1 MAWVL
6 LLFPTLICV
15 LWLRRRRQL
24 QDAEPQLSAPL
35 PPGLDVGG
43 VERFLKERDDR
54 EAPLQQGVRSDVRWA
69 STPGT
74 VTETA
79 VLFLHGWATSP
90 EEIDPVDTEIARH
103 LGANLLRLRLTGHG
117 LAPPDR
123 GGDALRDTATRSV
136 LLRDA
141 AIAFALGRLVGR
153 RVVIIGCSTGG
164 TLATWVASQE
174 WARSALAAAVLISPG
189 FALSIGG
196 RAYGLA
202 KWPVLLLPAAAA
214 RAIVHAIAGPEH
226 HVPYV
231 SEEQR
236 RVVTMAYP
244 SEAVVNLCE
253 LYTTVEVGADI
264 RAIARARL
272 PILVYANPGDPVV
285 SYDAMLSTL
294 SPAGAQVEF
303 VIISNSEE
311 PHLITGRIYS
321 PSTITHFIEHTT
333 AWLRPRL
340 GPDSRS

>member
-1 MAWVL
+1 M
-6 LLFPTLICV
+6 LLFPTLLCA

-24 QDAEPQLSAPL
+24 QDPESQLSEPL
-35 PPGLDVGG
+35 PPGLGIGD
-43 VERFLKERDDR
+43 VERFLAERDDR
-54 EAPLQQGVRSDVRWA
+54 EAPLQRGVGSDVKWA
-69 STPGT
+69 SARDTA
-74 VTETA
+74 TETA
-79 VLFLHGWATSP
+79 VVFLHGWSTSP
-90 EEIDPVDTEIARH
+90 EEIDPVDTEIARL
-103 LGANLLRLRLTGHG
+103 LGANLVRLRLTGHG
-117 LAPPDR
+117 LAPADR
-123 GGDALRDTATRSV
+123 GGHALRDTATRSV

-141 AIAFALGRLVGR
+141 AVAFALGRLLGR
-153 RVVIIGCSTGG
+153 RVVLIGCSTGG
-164 TLATWVASQE
+164 TLATWVSAQH
-174 WARSALAAAVLISPG
+174 WARSALAAVVLISPG
-189 FALSIGG
+189 FALSIAG
-196 RAYGLA
+196 RAYVLA
-202 KWPVLLLPAAAA
+202 KWPVLMLPSAAA

-236 RVVTMAYP
+236 RVVTMTYP

-294 SPAGAQVEF
+294 SPAGAHVEF
-303 VIISNSEE
+303 VTISDSEE

-340 GPDSRS
+340 VPCSKC